1 MKNLRRLGQNG
12 CTVLPKLFLFIF
24 KAMKSSE
31 HFISEDNT
39 VNITLKKFAGNVVAV
54 ELDEDDGRYVYEIE
68 IISGGKEA
76 EFEIDAKTGK

>member
-1 MKNLRRLGQNG
+1 MGK
-12 CTVLPKLFLFIF
+12 TDAPFYPSFFLFIF
-24 KAMKSSE
+24 KAMKSGE
-31 HFISEDNT
+31 HFISEDDA
-39 VNITLKKFAGNVVAV
+39 VNIALKKFAGNVVAV